1 VLEPGWLHIDGERI
15 AAVGGGAPP
24 GEAAALDGRRIVPGF
39 VDVHV
44 HGGGGASYTTG
55 DLVVLDDDFAV
66 SAVMARGAWVE
77 QAAATPAR

>member
-1 VLEPGWLHIDGERI
+1 
-15 AAVGGGAPP
+15 
-24 GEAAALDGRRIVPGF
+24 VPGF